1 MADDDGTHI
10 EIDLPP
16 EVDEPVVETPAPV
29 TVVETGGADDN
40 TALIASQAERIAL
53 LERDLEDA
61 RSAAATAASTAQSAE
76 AVADM
81 ALAETG
87 EVVAEV
93 AELIAEVQAEQQAPA
108 TEDVEPNRKH
118 WFWR

>member
-1 MADDDGTHI
+1 MADEDGVHV

-16 EVDEPVVETPAPV
+16 VEDQPVAETQAPV

-40 TALIASQAERIAL
+40 TSLIASQAERIAL

-61 RSAAATAASTAQSAE
+61 RTAAATATSTAQSAE
-76 AVADM
+76 AIADL

-93 AELIAEVQAEQQAPA
+93 AELVAEIQEEQQAPPEA
-108 TEDVEPNRKH
+108 DVEPNRKH